1 MSRKVA
7 DCRDFPSDTNCT
19 LTISGEEDEVVVAAT
34 QHAVTV
40 HGHEDTDEVREWLR
54 QNLKDEVPARP

>member
-7 DCRDFPSDTNCT
+7 DCRDFPSDVNCT
-19 LTISGEEDEVVVAAT
+19 LTISGEEDEVILAAT

-40 HGHEDTDEVREWLR
+40 HGHEDTDEVRAWLR
-54 QNLKDEVPARP
+54 QNLKDEVPA

>member
-7 DCRDFPSDTNCT
+7 DCRDFPSDSDCT
-19 LTISGEEDEVVVAAT
+19 LMISGEEDEVVVAAT

-40 HGHEDTDEVREWLR
+40 HGHEDTDEVRAWLR
-54 QNLKDEVPARP
+54 QNLKDEVPAQA

>member
-7 DCRDFPSDTNCT
+7 DCRDFPSDSDCT

-40 HGHEDTDEVREWLR
+40 HGHEDTDEVRAWLR
-54 QNLKDEVPARP
+54 QNLKDEVPAQP